1 MSRKDGKGGRA
12 FAGLPQ
18 AEEITLTTADSERL
32 VAWHVAPRSDRPV
45 ILYLQGNGGSLRHR
59 VHRFARL
66 VQDGFGVFAVSY
78 RGFGG
83 STGSPS
89 ETGLLLDAAAGYA
102 FCADRYG
109 AERIVV
115 WGELLGSGVAVALAG
130 KHLVGRL
137 ILEAPFTSAADVARL
152 SYPLIP
158 VGLLMKDQFRS
169 DARIG
174 AITVPTL
181 VLHGELD
188 RVVPIAFGERL
199 YAAIR
204 APKRFVRFAKG
215 EHEGLDAHGA
225 IAAVRRLLNCCAD
238 RSRLTVPVRSRPE
251 CASNSTRVGRRH
263 GGRQV
268 LGLRDGSAQAACCFI
283 PATYRSIHPWRN
295 CRLIAPMLPSAS
307 NSPSFAWIKASGWPS
322 VGTSRYARM
331 VRRCC

>member
-1 MSRKDGKGGRA
+1 VIVAYGGIVGALYLTQRSLMYLPGLA
-12 FAGLPQ
+12 RVSPAAAGLPQ
-18 AEEITLTTADSERL
+18 AEEVTLTTADTERL

-45 ILYLQGNGGSLRHR
+45 MLYLQGNGGTLRHR
-59 VHRFARL
+59 ASRFAQL
-66 VQDGFGVFAVSY
+66 VQHGFGVFAVSY

-89 ETGLLLDAAAGYA
+89 ETGLLLDADAAYA
-102 FCADRYG
+102 FCTERYTT
-109 AERIVV
+109 EQIVV
-115 WGELLGSGVAVALAG
+115 WGESLGTGVAVALAS
-130 KHLVGRL
+130 KQPVGRL
-137 ILEAPFTSAADVARL
+137 ILEAPFTSAAEVAQL

-158 VGLLMKDQFRS
+158 VSLLMKDQFRS

-225 IAAVRRLLNCCAD
+225 IAAVRDFLAAAPAHLN
-238 RSRLTVPVRSRPE
+238 
-251 CASNSTRVGRRH
+251 
-263 GGRQV
+263 
-268 LGLRDGSAQAACCFI
+268 
-283 PATYRSIHPWRN
+283 
-295 CRLIAPMLPSAS
+295 
-307 NSPSFAWIKASGWPS
+307 
-322 VGTSRYARM
+322 
-331 VRRCC
+331 

>member
-1 MSRKDGKGGRA
+1 MLLQFAIGAIVAYGAVVGVMYFAQRSLMYMPDIARVSPA
-12 FAGLPQ
+12 AAGLPQ
-18 AEEITLTTADSERL
+18 AEEIALTTADSERL

-45 ILYLQGNGGSLRHR
+45 ILYFQGNGGSLRHR
-59 VHRFARL
+59 AHRLARL
-66 VQDGFGVFAVSY
+66 ARDGFGVLAVSY

-89 ETGLLLDAAAGYA
+89 ETGLLLDAAAAYR
-102 FCADRYG
+102 FCTDRYA

-115 WGELLGSGVAVALAG
+115 WGESLGSGVAVALAS
-130 KHLVGRL
+130 KHAVGRL

-199 YAAIR
+199 YATIR
-204 APKRFVRFAKG
+204 APKRFVRFADG
-215 EHEGLDAHGA
+215 EHEGLDAYGA
-225 IAAVRRLLNCCAD
+225 ITVVRDFLAAAPADLN
-238 RSRLTVPVRSRPE
+238 
-251 CASNSTRVGRRH
+251 
-263 GGRQV
+263 
-268 LGLRDGSAQAACCFI
+268 
-283 PATYRSIHPWRN
+283 
-295 CRLIAPMLPSAS
+295 
-307 NSPSFAWIKASGWPS
+307 
-322 VGTSRYARM
+322 
-331 VRRCC
+331 

>member
-1 MSRKDGKGGRA
+1 MLFKLAVGVMVAYSGIVGVMYLTQRSLMYVPDLARVSPSA
-12 FAGLPQ
+12 AGLPQ
-18 AEEITLTTADSERL
+18 AEEVTLTTADSERL
-32 VAWHVAPRSDRPV
+32 VAWHVAPQPDRPV
-45 ILYLQGNGGSLRHR
+45 ILYFQGNGGALRHR
-59 VHRFARL
+59 VRRFSRL
-66 VQDGFGVFAVSY
+66 VQDGFGLFAVSY

-115 WGELLGSGVAVALAG
+115 WGKSLGSGVAVALAG

-225 IAAVRRLLNCCAD
+225 IAAVRD
-238 RSRLTVPVRSRPE
+238 FLT
-251 CASNSTRVGRRH
+251 
-263 GGRQV
+263 
-268 LGLRDGSAQAACCFI
+268 AA
-283 PATYRSIHPWRN
+283 PTD
-295 CRLIAPMLPSAS
+295 LD
-307 NSPSFAWIKASGWPS
+307 
-322 VGTSRYARM
+322 
-331 VRRCC
+331 